1 MRTFLFP
8 LSSVVIGLLSNSVN
22 ANLLL
27 TEYIE
32 GSSNNKAIEITNR
45 GSSSIDLDAN
55 LYQLTLYSNGNTTST
70 NSQTLT
76 GVLATGASMVWH
88 NSNAAAAF
96 QIGSSSNVT
105 NFNGD
110 DALLLTKDGM
120 VIDRFGQLGQDPGS
134 AWLDLNNATF
144 STQNKTLRRLNSVTS
159 GDLDASAEF
168 PGSPNQWLTFEQ
180 DNSEGLGCDGESACS
195 EPVLP
200 NEPEAPTGPCNGCE
214 TLTAVAD
221 PNTFNGDIYYSAILS
236 GDFADA
242 EAMKHALS
250 DVIRTNHTVL
260 SYAQVWSL
268 VSDSDQD
275 PSDNS
280 QVVGLYSGKSIS
292 QYANGGDSS
301 DWNREHVW
309 PSSHGFADQSQTGY
323 TDGHHLRA
331 TLVPVNSARSNFDF
345 ASGGSAL
352 ELAPESRVDPVAG
365 TFEPRDAVKG
375 DVARMMFYM
384 DTRYQGA
391 ANDGNMP
398 DLILVDSTNSNADAA
413 EAGKLCELYQWHQ
426 QDPVDDQER
435 WRNDIVYQYQ
445 GNRNPYIDYPNWV
458 QQIYGAQCSDAP
470 ATSRFQIHISGPSLA
485 VAGETLRFMAQITP
499 NSDDSSSSAT
509 SQYQYQWQ
517 QLSGPSLTM
526 TNTNSAAFTVIA
538 PVTDSERTLT
548 LQLTVSDGEYSQSQ
562 TVSVQIQAMSLTL
575 SLSGP
580 STVTEGDA
588 ITLTSTLAHIEQL
601 GAVHYQWQQLSGTRI
616 DLTNTSTDGSQ
627 LSVNAPAVVVDQTLQ
642 FQLTVDGDHGSV
654 SRTINVAVKNQ
665 LEDGWQAPQSSAG
678 HWGLGWLLAIGWG
691 VWQRRQQH
699 LSKCSTAK

>member
-1 MRTFLFP
+1 MKTFLFP
-8 LSSVVIGLLSNSVN
+8 LSSVLIGLLSSSVS

-45 GSSSIDLDAN
+45 GSSPIDLDAN

-70 NSQTLT
+70 NSQTLS
-76 GVLATGASMVWH
+76 GVLAAGASLVWH

-96 QIGSSSNVT
+96 QIGSSSSVT

-134 AWLDLNNATF
+134 AWLDLNDATF

-159 GDLDASAEF
+159 GDLDATAEF

-195 EPVLP
+195 EPVPP
-200 NEPEAPTGPCNGCE
+200 NEPEEPTGPCNGCE

-221 PNTFNGDIYYSAILS
+221 PNTFNGDIYYNAILS

-242 EAMKHALS
+242 EAMKNALS

-268 VSDSDQD
+268 VSHSDQD
-275 PSDNS
+275 PSDSS
-280 QVVGLYSGKSIS
+280 QVIGLYSGTSIS
-292 QYANGGDSS
+292 QYANGGGSG

-309 PSSHGFADQSQTGY
+309 PSSRGFAESSQSGY

-398 DLILVDSTNSNADAA
+398 DLILVDSIGSNADAA

-426 QDPVDDQER
+426 QDPVDAQEQ
-435 WRNDIVYQYQ
+435 WRNDTVYQYQ
-445 GNRNPYIDYPNWV
+445 GNRNPYIDYPSWV
-458 QQIYGAQCSDAP
+458 QQIYGAQCNDAP
-470 ATSRFQIHISGPSLA
+470 VVSHFQISISAPTLA
-485 VAGETLRFMAQITP
+485 VAGETLRFIAQVTP
-499 NSDDSSSSAT
+499 SSSDSSSDAT
-509 SQYQYQWQ
+509 LQYQWQ

-526 TNTNSAAFTVIA
+526 TNTNSAELTVIA
-538 PVTDSERTLT
+538 PTTDSERTLT

-562 TVSVQIQAMSLTL
+562 TVSVQLQAIPLTL
-575 SLSGP
+575 NLSGP

-588 ITLTSTLAHIEQL
+588 ITLTATLANIEQL
-601 GAVHYQWQQLSGTRI
+601 GTVHYQWQQLSGTRI

-642 FQLTVDGDHGSV
+642 FQLTVDSDHGSA
-654 SRTINVAVKNQ
+654 SRTISVAVKNQ
-665 LEDGWQAPQSSAG
+665 QENGWQAPQSSAG

-691 VWQRRQQH
+691 VWQRR
-699 LSKCSTAK
+699 SPKRGSTAKSACG